1 VCITTGCT
9 PAQMAQYDGWAWNS
23 TNAALLPSG
32 SGSVTTDGTTYT
44 ITVTWDDDRDGAAD
58 DNFVF
63 QLQP

>member
-1 VCITTGCT
+1 VLFRS
-9 PAQMAQYDGWAWNS
+9 QWNS
-23 TNAALLPSG
+23 ANESLLPSG